1 MKTPL
6 LLALL
11 LSAACGTPP
20 EFLPPPFGPQGP
32 SSTRLF
38 FPTGMALLPTGTVPQ
53 PKDGSL
59 LVANGNFNRAYD
71 GGTIVSIRRSYLD
84 AFFAKKLNCQT
95 VTPPEFALGPSTNP
109 ACDDNVS
116 LHPGD
121 VFGPNGGAVIIGNYA
136 GPLAL
141 NDSGTMA
148 FTGSRDTGRLNAVT
162 VHPDLSLECAP
173 NAGSSTTD
181 CRAGI
186 ANLGTSGVVGP
197 YAIVAGDSIVPGQPP
212 QRLLYVSSLTPR
224 IDEVTS
230 GTLFTS
236 GVVAA
241 IDMANPSQVLFTML
255 AGSRYVANGAAVG
268 PMLFDPSRRQL
279 LMSGCYERF
288 AGTGAGEPGTG
299 RCSGIANNY
308 LRFLD
313 VDAREAASVQL
324 FDLYGD
330 VLSIETTALLLADPD
345 PATGAYGTLWATMRN
360 PDVLVQVQLPA
371 QPSVAPRVRR
381 VVPLPI
387 SPADLLRIERAGKG
401 DLIAIVAEKLG
412 AVAIYDAGAQ
422 QIVAQVE
429 NLGDSPFALQLL
441 GSDGVTAQLAATVF
455 RGCRIA
461 LIEVP
466 LAAPWQAAL
475 RGRVGRCQ

>member
-6 LLALL
+6 LVALF

-32 SSTRLF
+32 SNTRLF
-38 FPTGMALLPTGTVPQ
+38 FPTGLTTLP
-53 PKDGSL
+53 DGSL

-71 GGTIVSIRRSYLD
+71 GGTIVTIRKSYVD
-84 AFFAKKLNCQT
+84 AFFAKKLSCQT
-95 VTPPEFALGPSTNP
+95 VTPPEFAVAASTNP
-109 ACDDNVS
+109 ACDDDVS

-121 VFGPNGGAVIIGNYA
+121 VFGGAVIIGNYA

-141 NDSGTMA
+141 NDDATMA

-173 NAGSSTTD
+173 NAGSSATD

-186 ANLGTSGVVGP
+186 ANLGASGVMGP

-224 IDEVTS
+224 IDELTS

-241 IDMANPSQVLFTML
+241 LDMTNPSQVLFTML
-255 AGSRYVANGAAVG
+255 ASSRFVANGAAVG
-268 PMLFDPSRRQL
+268 PMLFDPVRRQL
-279 LMSGCYERF
+279 LISGCYERF

-308 LRFLD
+308 LRILD
-313 VDAREAASVQL
+313 VDARETANVQL

-330 VLSIETTALLLADPD
+330 VLSIDTTALLLADPD
-345 PATGAYGTLWATMRN
+345 PVTQAPGTLWATMRS
-360 PDVLVQVQLPA
+360 PDVLVKVELPA
-371 QPSVAPRVRR
+371 RPSMVPRVRR

-387 SPADLLRIERAGKG
+387 SPADLLRIPRAGKP
-401 DLIAIVAEKLG
+401 DLIAIAAEKLG
-412 AVAIYDAGAQ
+412 AVAFYDTGAQ

-441 GSDGVTAQLAATVF
+441 GSNGVTAQLAATVF

-466 LAAPWQAAL
+466 LTAPWQAAL